1 MSSSL
6 KSIKLQYKKNDTKTN
21 ISLFITFLLGLG
33 YLVNKQYDSIIILFL
48 VCLGAYLITKN
59 LFYSLVSGI
68 LITNLFFT
76 DTTTK
81 EGMKNKNLKENMN
94 HGKNKKII
102 ENMGYEKDKKD
113 KKDIK
118 DIKDKKD
125 KKDKK
130 D

>member
-6 KSIKLQYKKNDTKTN
+6 KSLKLQYKKNDTKTN

-48 VCLGAYLITKN
+48 ISLGAYLITKN
-59 LFYSLVSGI
+59 LFYSLISGI

-81 EGMKNKNLKENMN
+81 EGMKNKKDKNVIENMS
-94 HGKNKKII
+94 HKKYKNII
-102 ENMGYEKDKKD
+102 ENMSRKNIK
-113 KKDIK
+113 K
-118 DIKDKKD
+118 DIKDKKRLN
-125 KKDKK
+125 
-130 D
+130 

>member
-21 ISLFITFLLGLG
+21 ISLFITFLLSLG

-48 VCLGAYLITKN
+48 VSLGAYLITKN

-81 EGMKNKNLKENMN
+81 EGMKNK
-94 HGKNKKII
+94 KII
-102 ENMGYEKDKKD
+102 ENMGHKKNKNLIENMGHSNKKD
-113 KKDIK
+113 KKL
-118 DIKDKKD
+118 KKD
-125 KKDKK
+125 
-130 D
+130 